1 MNVIIGILCLYFA
14 YSHVRVA
21 VDPNRADRSTVR
33 WNAATLAI
41 LMAFLGLAFMGLIG
55 PGPA

>member
-21 VDPNRADRSTVR
+21 VDPNKADRATVR
-33 WNAATLAI
+33 WNAATLA
-41 LMAFLGLAFMGLIG
+41 LFMAFLGLLFLGLIG
-55 PGPA
+55 PGSA